1 MGANKKF
8 NVSALKEWR
17 EPLAL
22 VYMCKKLRILFME
35 GLC

>member
-8 NVSALKEWR
+8 NVSALKERR

-22 VYMCKKLRILFME
+22 VYMCKKLHILFME